1 MSEYMRVSCANCV
14 RNGLTAHSAAQTRP
28 ARRPNRLQPAHM
40 PPGTETSAMNTDSAW
55 VSPGPLPTRSIQ
67 TESSM

>member
-14 RNGLTAHSAAQTRP
+14 RNGLTAQSAAHTSP
-28 ARRPNRLQPAHM
+28 ARRPKRLQPAHM
-40 PPGTETSAMNTDSAW
+40 PPGTDTSAIATESAC

-67 TESSM
+67 IDSSM